1 MNVGEQGEFLHR
13 VWQEACRHI
22 EIEEFAATVAALLAD
37 SQPLRELAIYELN
50 EASRTLTKVARVT
63 PQREAQPFVLERSR
77 CSPDQSAAFAR
88 WAAQAPLQTHAA
100 LEDTDEAV
108 AAALHVRSPQALVG
122 GLRSPHGVVG
132 AVVFEPQTGTAC
144 APAVQQLF
152 GKLLDPFATALENNQ
167 RLRTLG
173 EQAKQAEAE
182 KEGLLTRLGRSD
194 IKDMVVGADGGLR
207 AVFERVERV
216 CDSDLPILILGE
228 TGSGKEVLA
237 REIHQRSSRTEG
249 PFIRVNCGAIAP
261 ELIDSELFG
270 HEKGSFTGATS
281 QRRGWFER
289 AHGGSLF
296 LDEVGELPL
305 AAQVRLLRIL
315 QDGMLQRVGGEAD
328 FQVDVRVIAATH
340 RDLPAMIQDGRFR
353 EDLWYRLATFPVV
366 LPPLRER
373 QQDIAELA
381 GHFARRAA
389 KRFGLKLCLPGAGDL
404 VLLGN
409 YPWPGNVREL
419 AAVIDRAAILGGG
432 ERLEIGK
439 ALGAGFSETAAPIAD
454 IRTSPRTARKAPEDG
469 IFPTLDEAMRQHIQ
483 AALAR
488 THGRIDGP
496 HGAARLLDINPHT
509 LRARMRKLGV
519 EWTQFKSRA
528 V

>member
-1 MNVGEQGEFLHR
+1 MNAGEQGEFLHR
-13 VWQEACRHI
+13 IWQEACRHI
-22 EIEEFAATVAALLAD
+22 EIEEFAATVAAMLAD
-37 SQPLRELAIYELN
+37 SQPLRELAVYELN

-63 PQREAQPFVLERSR
+63 PHREPQPFVIERSR
-77 CSPDQSAAFAR
+77 CSPEHSAAFAR
-88 WAAQAPLQTHAA
+88 WAAQASLLTHAE
-100 LEDTDEAV
+100 LDGTNEAV
-108 AAALHVRSPQALVG
+108 AIALHVRSPQALVG
-122 GLRSPHGVVG
+122 GLRSPHGIVG
-132 AVVFEPQTGTAC
+132 AVVFEPQSGATF
-144 APAVQQLF
+144 APAVQLLL

-173 EQAKQAEAE
+173 EQAKQAEAD

-237 REIHQRSSRTEG
+237 REIHQRSSRAEA

-270 HEKGSFTGATS
+270 HEKGSFTGATN

-432 ERLEIGK
+432 DRLEIGK
-439 ALGAGFSETAAPIAD
+439 ALGAGFSETAAPVTD
-454 IRTSPRTARKAPEDG
+454 LRSSARVTRKTQDDDA
-469 IFPTLDEAMRQHIQ
+469 FPTLDEAMRQHIQ

-496 HGAARLLDINPHT
+496 HGAARILDINPHT

-519 EWTQFKSRA
+519 EWTRFKSRSL
-528 V
+528 